1 MNVSALAGIRVLDL
15 IDGPG
20 AYGPKLL
27 VGFGADVIR
36 VEPPGGARDRR
47 RPSLWRVPEQ
57 AEDPSPY
64 FIHYNAGKRSVTMD
78 IESPADRPAF
88 ERLLGSAS
96 IVFDNGGLKRAGFDV
111 DRLIERDPPLVV
123 ISVTPFGTIGPRSS
137 WRGSDLIVQAMS
149 GMIGFYGYKDERP
162 ARFGPAQAEE
172 MSGLA
177 AALGALIGWYGSHVS
192 GRGEFVD
199 VAMQRVCALVSFQ
212 MSNPSLYHQFG
223 FTRPRHPRGPGL
235 PAGLF
240 EAKDGFF
247 AFNAWRDV
255 QQTVRFLVDQGTGG
269 TDLQARFEA
278 LGAEKFQE
286 DALAREAVIRF
297 VACHTRAELTSLL
310 QSEGLMGLPVH
321 DTADLL
327 AEPFLRE
334 RAFFVD
340 VEIPG
345 LPTSVPDSGPPVR
358 MSLSP
363 FIAGRRPP
371 LSGEHTRE
379 VLSELGIGT
388 HEPAKARTEGPR
400 TNSRGPLDGIRILDL
415 SWLIAGPLATRLLA
429 DFGAQV
435 IKVESRRRMDIG
447 RANRTPLF
455 GVLPGD
461 ANSNPD
467 TGGYF
472 QDANAGKLSCTLNLG
487 NEYGRELLRRLVR
500 VSDVILCNLAG
511 DQFAK
516 WGLDYETARALNP
529 GIIMVNMPSMESSGP
544 RKNWRGFGDMFV
556 GVAGLKSISGHPGEP
571 PLPWGH
577 QYADFSSNPFHAAIA
592 IIAALEYR
600 RVAGEGQFIEV
611 SQYESTVAMMG
622 EAFIDY
628 GVSGQLPR
636 PVGNQDP
643 EACPHNIY
651 RCAGDDSWCAIAV
664 FDNDQWHAL
673 TAATRLPEL
682 NDPALRTMSGRRSQ
696 EAAIDAAIERWTS
709 GSDKH
714 EVAETLQRAGVPAGA
729 LQTTADLVHN
739 DPTLG
744 ADHFVSLEHPS
755 GRTFLVHGNPLR
767 TSHYP
772 ADVRRAPLIGEHTFE
787 VLTEILGLS
796 VDEVADYAE
805 HLALE

>member
-1 MNVSALAGIRVLDL
+1 
-15 IDGPG
+15 
-20 AYGPKLL
+20 
-27 VGFGADVIR
+27 
-36 VEPPGGARDRR
+36 
-47 RPSLWRVPEQ
+47 
-57 AEDPSPY
+57 
-64 FIHYNAGKRSVTMD
+64 
-78 IESPADRPAF
+78 
-88 ERLLGSAS
+88 
-96 IVFDNGGLKRAGFDV
+96 
-111 DRLIERDPPLVV
+111 
-123 ISVTPFGTIGPRSS
+123 
-137 WRGSDLIVQAMS
+137 
-149 GMIGFYGYKDERP
+149 
-162 ARFGPAQAEE
+162 
-172 MSGLA
+172 
-177 AALGALIGWYGSHVS
+177 
-192 GRGEFVD
+192 
-199 VAMQRVCALVSFQ
+199 
-212 MSNPSLYHQFG
+212 
-223 FTRPRHPRGPGL
+223 
-235 PAGLF
+235 
-240 EAKDGFF
+240 
-247 AFNAWRDV
+247 
-255 QQTVRFLVDQGTGG
+255 
-269 TDLQARFEA
+269 
-278 LGAEKFQE
+278 
-286 DALAREAVIRF
+286 
-297 VACHTRAELTSLL
+297 
-310 QSEGLMGLPVH
+310 
-321 DTADLL
+321 
-327 AEPFLRE
+327 
-334 RAFFVD
+334 
-340 VEIPG
+340 
-345 LPTSVPDSGPPVR
+345 
-358 MSLSP
+358 
-363 FIAGRRPP
+363 
-371 LSGEHTRE
+371 
-379 VLSELGIGT
+379 
-388 HEPAKARTEGPR
+388 
-400 TNSRGPLDGIRILDL
+400 
-415 SWLIAGPLATRLLA
+415 
-429 DFGAQV
+429 
-435 IKVESRRRMDIG
+435 
-447 RANRTPLF
+447 
-455 GVLPGD
+455 
-461 ANSNPD
+461 
-467 TGGYF
+467 
-472 QDANAGKLSCTLNLG
+472 
-487 NEYGRELLRRLVR
+487 
-500 VSDVILCNLAG
+500 
-511 DQFAK
+511 
-516 WGLDYETARALNP
+516 
-529 GIIMVNMPSMESSGP
+529 
-544 RKNWRGFGDMFV
+544 MFV